1 MNVIANVIAVDD
13 SLPMYTVTGIG
24 FTLFIE
30 LKKKKE
36 RFISFLLFLIAFD
49 FILRSSLSFRVC
61 PCVHPSADKELIFF
75 LRRIS
80 FLHPQAAENELT
92 NNRQT

>member
-36 RFISFLLFLIAFD
+36 RFYFVPSFSYSI
-49 FILRSSLSFRVC
+49 
-61 PCVHPSADKELIFF
+61 
-75 LRRIS
+75 
-80 FLHPQAAENELT
+80 
-92 NNRQT
+92 